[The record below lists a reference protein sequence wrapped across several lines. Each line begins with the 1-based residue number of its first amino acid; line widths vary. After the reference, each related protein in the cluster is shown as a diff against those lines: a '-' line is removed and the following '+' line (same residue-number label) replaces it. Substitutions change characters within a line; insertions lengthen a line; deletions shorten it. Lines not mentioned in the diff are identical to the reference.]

1 MFNDGTVNNVNNSG
15 NLAETVVKPAVS
27 ANSNIEKTLKN
38 RENKASNN
46 GNKGGKTGIIL
57 VDCSDLKEGRRIA
70 YDKCSASGFNSAQ
83 IEVVDSPNRLWNT
96 GLFDD
101 ALIRVLMLDYCNSEY
116 CDKVVDTIEANFN
129 KINSCI
135 IIITNIPV
143 TTTLYKRLSKL
154 AKSTILS
161 KNVTVSSQ
169 LELLAIKDPLK
180 QAILGYIGENT
191 ALFAP
196 LFKWIKTL
204 DLTAQWNLTWDDIQ
218 SHIVTSPT
226 GELPWAVKRGEYG
239 LDDFI
244 YQRKTGSAL
253 QKTER
258 LLNGGSTE
266 FSIVGWLIGQ
276 VDVLTQIAALCDDG
290 LKPTEIAHV
299 LGLPDPA
306 YRQKGAKD
314 PKTGKNG
321 YPTYIKIQ
329 RAKTLGFLRLT
340 SMSHILHQ
348 TECLLKGNIK
358 QCKLDTMPIMTRM
371 VVKLCK

>member
-1 MFNDGTVNNVNNSG
+1 MSDNSLTMRETPNFTAKNEAKKAG
-15 NLAETVVKPAVS
+15 NS
-27 ANSNIEKTLKN
+27 
-38 RENKASNN
+38 RQ
-46 GNKGGKTGIIL
+46 TGIIL
-57 VDCSDLKEGRRIA
+57 VECSDLKEGRRIA

-101 ALIRVLMLDYCNSEY
+101 ALIRVLTLDYGNSEY
-116 CDKVVDTIEANFN
+116 CSKVVDAIEANYA

-143 TTTLYKRLSKL
+143 NTTLYKSLSKL
-154 AKSTILS
+154 AKSTILA
-161 KNVTVSSQ
+161 KNMTVTSQ
-169 LELLAIKDPLK
+169 LNLLAIKEPLK

-196 LFKWIKTL
+196 LFKWVKML

-218 SHIVTSPT
+218 AHIVTSPT
-226 GELPWAVKRGEYG
+226 GELPWAVKRGESG
-239 LDDFI
+239 LDDYI
-244 YQRKTGSAL
+244 YQNKTGSAL

-266 FSIVGWLIGQ
+266 FSIVSWLIGQ

-290 LKPTEIAHV
+290 LKPSEIAHA
-299 LGLPDPA
+299 LSLPDPE

-321 YPTYIKIQ
+321 YPTYLKIQ

-348 TECLLKGNIK
+348 TECLLKGNVK
-358 QCKLDTMPIMTRM
+358 QCKLDTMPILTRM